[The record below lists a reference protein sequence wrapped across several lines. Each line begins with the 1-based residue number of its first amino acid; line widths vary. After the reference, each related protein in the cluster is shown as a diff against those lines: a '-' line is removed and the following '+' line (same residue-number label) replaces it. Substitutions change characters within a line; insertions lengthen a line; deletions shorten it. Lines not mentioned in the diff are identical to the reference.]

1 MRDPLEE
8 LEAAARMLLV
18 QAKAF
23 RELKERSPLALKTLK
38 AELSELNE
46 ALRGLVSQLYA
57 LEVRAKG
64 TLGEDNSAEALR
76 REYLF

>member
-64 TLGEDNSAEALR
+64 ISGEDNSAEALR